1 MKRGARVLGYD
12 GVEVGEVVEGD
23 REALKVRRKDQTE
36 MWLRGDAILA
46 ADDLRVTLI
55 CYASGVNRWGLK

>member
-1 MKRGARVLGYD
+1 
-12 GVEVGEVVEGD
+12 
-23 REALKVRRKDQTE
+23 